1 MFVGY
6 KWQVN
11 LNDIQ
16 TLHMQ
21 SSDIIFNAMSMPE
34 NTLVKIFNRSFLF
47 CFCFVRCELNPTGS
61 NCIDAIQCHILLI
74 V

>member
-34 NTLVKIFNRSFLF
+34 NTLVKIFNRSFLLKSL
-47 CFCFVRCELNPTGS
+47 RT
-61 NCIDAIQCHILLI
+61 
-74 V
+74 

>member
-16 TLHMQ
+16 TLDMQ

-34 NTLVKIFNRSFLF
+34 NTLVKIFNRPFLLKSL
-47 CFCFVRCELNPTGS
+47 RT
-61 NCIDAIQCHILLI
+61 
-74 V
+74 

>member
-21 SSDIIFNAMSMPE
+21 SSDIILMQCQCPKTRWSRY
-34 NTLVKIFNRSFLF
+34 LIGHF
-47 CFCFVRCELNPTGS
+47 CQNRCELNPTGS

>member
-34 NTLVKIFNRSFLF
+34 NTLVKIFNRSFLLKIVANLIQL
-47 CFCFVRCELNPTGS
+47 VRT
-61 NCIDAIQCHILLI
+61 